1 MSNSVVQQRLRRRHQ
16 GLQQEAGE
24 LQRIE
29 LLCLV
34 ANGKR
39 QLTVS
44 EQVPDGRTNRRA
56 GTSKWVSCWVRSGQ
70 PRSSEDGEPARGNR
84 QKMLVM
90 LAPSRC
96 KMVIGGFGGR
106 VAREHLQAS

>member
-1 MSNSVVQQRLRRRHQ
+1 MPTY
-16 GLQQEAGE
+16 GE
-24 LQRIE
+24 RT
-29 LLCLV
+29 
-34 ANGKR
+34 G
-39 QLTVS
+39 

-56 GTSKWVSCWVRSGQ
+56 RLMGVVLGRQWVGSDRPSRQDSRQ

-96 KMVIGGFGGR
+96 KMGIGGFGGR
-106 VAREHLQAS
+106 VAREQLQAS